1 MAKPDETL
9 ALLRN
14 GLDPVQIAA
23 NLGIA
28 VSSTC
33 DYLDRKTGGGQLR
46 RSDIYFSIAAESRR
60 SPPNSNYAFVVK
72 RYKDV
77 ASAYGD
83 MYDDLR
89 KLETRLHK
97 IIRHRLTE
105 TYGTPDSAWWH
116 SGVPEQ
122 VRVKCEERHRNDG
135 KQSREPYVYTD
146 LLDLLSI
153 IEANWS
159 HFKGRLPAHFGEDL
173 KRHKRSL
180 YKLNGIR
187 NRIMHPV
194 RDTEP
199 TEHEFEFVRTLSR
212 DLGSV

>member
-1 MAKPDETL
+1 MAKPDEAL

-14 GLDPVQIAA
+14 GLDPVQIAVK
-23 NLGIA
+23 LEIA

-33 DYLDRKTGGGQLR
+33 DYLDRKTGAGQLR

-60 SPPNSNYAFVVK
+60 SPPSSNYAFVVK
-72 RYKDV
+72 RYKDA

-89 KLETRLHK
+89 RLETRLHK
-97 IIRHRLTE
+97 IIRDRLTE
-105 TYGTPDSAWWH
+105 TYGTHDSLWWH

-122 VRVKCEERHRNDG
+122 VRVKCEERHRDG
-135 KQSREPYVYTD
+135 KRNREPYVYTD

-153 IEANWS
+153 IEANWLY
-159 HFKGRLPAHFGEDL
+159 FKSRLPGHFGEDP
-173 KRHKRSL
+173 KRLKRSL
-180 YKLNGIR
+180 QKLNGIR

-199 TEHEFEFVRTLSR
+199 TEDEFEFVRTLSR